1 MILTRTRR
9 FGGLLGVLGLTLTV
23 AGVVAGPAVAD
34 GSNRVT
40 ILANS
45 FPPGGMPG
53 TASIQVNTQFVPRN
67 EAPLT
72 GNLSV
77 VVELYSG
84 LNVAAYWNEG
94 AGATAGSCRTAQGA
108 NTNLLGSTSYSIP
121 YTAAGITD
129 QRTVTLGGAP
139 RLVPLDDSIY
149 AVTRY
154 IEPADNSVVW
164 STCAYANK
172 IVVLPTT
179 TTTTIFSP
187 VCPATPP
194 ALPGPGMFMPVPFPL
209 CWQFVPMPPI
219 FPMPPTTSD
228 PGWGA
233 GVTSPRQGLW
243 SNTVANCDETATVTV
258 TNPNRRF
265 PYFIRVNGEIKQV
278 AALSSATFVVVAG
291 GDKVVYWSNTVSGP
305 WDPISGN
312 PLTKSIAAGCP
323 TTSQLPTTL
332 ETTTTTLAP
341 TTVESTTTQPTT
353 TKPPV
358 TSTIP
363 PVTRPTEPIGGGGL
377 PGDRAIEAQAAVP
390 TTVASR
396 LSGDR
401 AAEIVEAT
409 PTTVAAQGETASP
422 VAVVQTVDPSAQA
435 EVQSN
440 DELALTG
447 RSLRWQGQLG
457 IFLLVVGFVLLLTGS
472 GRKTRQAN

>member
-1 MILTRTRR
+1 MMLTRTRR
-9 FGGLLGVLGLTLTV
+9 FGGLLGVLGLTLTL
-23 AGVVAGPAVAD
+23 AGVAAGPAVAD

-40 ILANS
+40 ILSNS

-53 TASIQVNTQFVPRN
+53 TASIQVNTQFIPLN
-67 EAPLT
+67 EAPET

-84 LNVAAYWNEG
+84 PLVASYYNDAPTN
-94 AGATAGSCRTAQGA
+94 TGSCRTVQGA
-108 NTNLLGSTSYSIP
+108 NTQLLGSTSYSIP
-121 YTAAGITD
+121 YTATGITD
-129 QRTVTLGGAP
+129 QRTVTLGGSP
-139 RLVPLDDSIY
+139 RLVPIDNSIY

-154 IEPADNSVVW
+154 IEPDNGSEVW
-164 STCAYANK
+164 STCAYANLN
-172 IVVLPTT
+172 IVQP
-179 TTTTIFSP
+179 TTTIFEPPACSP
-187 VCPATPP
+187 TPP
-194 ALPGPGMFMPVPFPL
+194 ALPGPGMFMPVPFPQ

-265 PYFIRVNGEIKQV
+265 PYSIRVNGEIKQV
-278 AALSSATFVVVAG
+278 PALSSATFVVVAG

-312 PLTKSIAAGCP
+312 PLTKSSRADCP
-323 TTSQLPTTL
+323 TTSQLPTTM

-341 TTVESTTTQPTT
+341 TTVEATTTQPTT

-422 VAVVQTVDPSAQA
+422 VAVVQTVEPSAQT

-457 IFLLVVGFVLLLTGS
+457 VFLLAVGFVLLLTGS
-472 GRKTRQAN
+472 GRKTRKAN